1 LKSGSASALAL
12 GLIAAS
18 VVVLADPGERRPL
31 HLLYVGNSLTF
42 VNDLPALV
50 AGLAEKSGE
59 PAPVWDA
66 VVEGGFSL
74 EDHWARG
81 AAQHVIARGGWDFV
95 VLQQGPSASPEG
107 RLALA
112 RDATRF
118 AELIRKSGGRAAL
131 YMVWPSRSRSG
142 DFPGVVESY
151 RAAAER
157 AGALLLPAGE
167 AWRIAGKA
175 APEVALY
182 SKDGLHPTVEGSY
195 LAAAVIVAR
204 LYGKEASG
212 LPALGLPESRA
223 RRLQEAAAAACAS
236 AAAMEPSR

>member
-1 LKSGSASALAL
+1 MQRTASAIAL
-12 GLIAAS
+12 GLFAAL
-18 VVVLADPGERRPL
+18 VLAEPADRRPL
-31 HLLYVGNSLTF
+31 HILFVGNSLTY

-50 AGLAEKSGE
+50 AGLAEGAGE

-81 AAQHVIARGGWDFV
+81 DAQRAIARGGWDFV

-107 RLALA
+107 RVSLA
-112 RDATRF
+112 RDGKRF
-118 AELIRKSGGRAAL
+118 ADLVRESGARPAL
-131 YMVWPSRSRSG
+131 YMVWPSTSRSG
-142 DFPGVVESY
+142 DFPGVVDSY

-167 AWRIAGKA
+167 AWRIARKT
-175 APEVALY
+175 APEIALY

-204 LYGKEASG
+204 LYGRAASG
-212 LPALGLPESRA
+212 LPTLGLPESRA
-223 RRLQEAAAAACAS
+223 RRLQEAAAAACAVH
-236 AAAMEPSR
+236 